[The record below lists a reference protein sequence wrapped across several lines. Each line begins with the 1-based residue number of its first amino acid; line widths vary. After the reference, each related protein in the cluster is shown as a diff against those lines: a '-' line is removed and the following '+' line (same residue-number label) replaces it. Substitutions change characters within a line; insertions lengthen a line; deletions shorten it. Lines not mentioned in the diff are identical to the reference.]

1 MKQFFSVLIFL
12 FSASFVFS
20 QCEELESLVV
30 VNILTDHYPGETTWV
45 LSNESGDLLSGGPYD
60 SSLTE
65 FSDSVCVSAV
75 AESCL
80 VFTLYDSW
88 GDGVCCGY
96 GEGAFSV
103 EFDGEIVFEGG
114 EFGGETSAEFHCP
127 EVTEEPDPEIG
138 VCGENEQEVVVS
150 ILTDNYPGETTWTLT
165 GIDGPLLSGGPYSES
180 NTLFSDTVCVP
191 ADQNNCL
198 LLVVNDSYGDGLCCS
213 YGLGAYY
220 LYVDGEEIASGG
232 EFGGQEQVPY
242 DCGPGTLCAEAI
254 ELTPDNY
261 GSISQDVGNSWYTF
275 IPDQNGMYEF
285 NSCGSGCNSTL
296 YIYDYCNMANFNDT
310 NEGTI
315 YYDDD
320 QAGCGDEAALTV
332 LLEGGTQY
340 WVRWGSSDEICDGI
354 TWNFDFIGPPSGCM
368 DPDACNYSP
377 LAEEDN
383 GTCIYVGNPGC
394 VGPDLII
401 VSEAIINT
409 LYATTMEVGETDC
422 YIEEGCLNG
431 YGTRELIRF
440 TTHIKNIGD
449 LDYYIGSP
457 NDNDNNQ
464 FEWGNCHNH
473 WHHNG
478 YAKYDLFTL
487 DGGYI
492 PVGFKNGFCVM
503 DLECS
508 GGGTAQYGCSTMG
521 ISAGCG
527 DIYGSSL
534 SCQWI
539 DVTGVEDGTYFLV
552 VRANWEY
559 IPDALG
565 RHETNYENNWGV
577 VCIEI
582 DRTDGFVVTILDD
595 CQEFTDCSGTPYG
608 TSVFDCT
615 GECGGSTLMGDVD
628 DDFDQDLNDAQ
639 IYVEGILGDDIP
651 VSDCSDLNGDGD
663 VNVTDA
669 VMMADC
675 QFWNVAHT
683 HPDSSGVHSHC
694 DFPHPDITNPYDEVS
709 FSIGDVNWDDK
720 YFDVMILNPDNRVYA
735 YQLEFD
741 GIQIAYTESLL
752 DEEEYTGQGE
762 HSPGGNSVIAI
773 SYDGSTIPKHMGF
786 TPVLRVHWIGSANS
800 MVCITEVVDVVND
813 ALQNTLTDLW
823 NACQEQTISAC
834 PGDTNGDLIVTV
846 ADILG
851 ILGEFGCTSDCE
863 NDVNGD
869 GVINVSDVLLV
880 LSAFGTAC

>member
-1 MKQFFSVLIFL
+1 MKHLTSLILAIVFCVY
-12 FSASFVFS
+12 SFS
-20 QCEELESLVV
+20 QCDESESLIEV
-30 VNILTDHYPGETTWV
+30 IIYTDSYAYETSWT
-45 LSNESGDLLSGGPYD
+45 LSNEEGEIMSGGSYENYTEYVD
-60 SSLTE
+60 SA
-65 FSDSVCVSAV
+65 CVSNIGL
-75 AESCL
+75 SC
-80 VFTLYDSW
+80 VTFTLNDSY
-88 GDGVCCGY
+88 GDGICCGY
-96 GEGAFSV
+96 GEGWFV
-103 EFDGEIVFEGG
+103 INVNGEEVMSGG
-114 EFGGETSAEFHCP
+114 EFGSEISGEVFCP
-127 EVTEEPDPEIG
+127 EILPLEDG
-138 VCGENEQEVVVS
+138 CGEDQQEVVVS

-165 GIDGPLLSGGPYSES
+165 GTDGPLLSGGPYSES
-180 NTLFSDTVCVP
+180 GTLFSDTVCVP

-198 LLVVNDSYGDGLCCS
+198 LLVINDSYGDGLCCS

-242 DCGPGTLCAEAI
+242 DCGPGMLCAEAVEI
-254 ELTPDNY
+254 NSADY
-261 GSISQDVGNSWYTF
+261 GTIVQETGNHWYTF
-275 IPDQNGMYEF
+275 TPDQNGMYEF
-285 NSCGSGCNSTL
+285 NSCGSGCNSTI
-296 YIYDYCNMANFNDT
+296 YIYDYCNMANFDDT

-320 QAGCGDEAALTV
+320 QAGCDDEAALTV
-332 LLEGGTQY
+332 LLEGGVQY
-340 WVRWGSSDEICDGI
+340 WIRWGSSDEICDGI

-368 DPDACNYSP
+368 DPDACNYNP
-377 LAEEDN
+377 LAEEEN
-383 GTCIYVGNPGC
+383 GTCIYAGDPSC
-394 VGPDLII
+394 SGPDLII
-401 VSEAIINT
+401 VSEAIENT

-431 YGTRELIRF
+431 FGTRELIRF

-457 NDNDNNQ
+457 NGDNNQ

-508 GGGTAQYGCSTMG
+508 GGGTAQYGCGTMG

-527 DIYGSSL
+527 DIYSSGL

-565 RHETNYENNWGV
+565 RHETDYENNWGV

-582 DRTDGFVVTILDD
+582 DRTDGFIVTILDG

-639 IYVEGILGDDIP
+639 SYVEGVLGDDIP
-651 VSDCSDLNGDGD
+651 STACYDLNSDGD
-663 VNVTDA
+663 INVTDA
-669 VMMADC
+669 VIMADC
-675 QFWNVAHT
+675 QFWNVAHE

-694 DFPHPDITNPYDEVS
+694 DFPLTDITNPFDEVS
-709 FSIGDVNWDDK
+709 FSIGDVNWEEK
-720 YFDVMILNPDNRVYA
+720 YFDVQIMNPDNKVYA

-741 GIQIAYTESLL
+741 GIQIAYTESLV
-752 DEEEYTGQGE
+752 DPEVYAGVSE
-762 HSPGGNSVIAI
+762 HAPGGNTLVAL
-773 SYDGSTIPKHMGF
+773 SYDGSTIPKHMVH
-786 TPVLRVHWIGSANS
+786 TSIMRVHWFGSANS
-800 MVCITEVVDVVND
+800 MICISEVIDVVNSS
-813 ALQNTLTDLW
+813 LHNTLTALSD
-823 NACQEQTISAC
+823 ACVEQVVSAC
-834 PGDTNGDLIVTV
+834 PGDTDDDLFVTV
-846 ADILG
+846 DDILNV
-851 ILGEFGCTSDCE
+851 LGEFGCTSNCE
-863 NDVNGD
+863 HDVNGD
-869 GVINVSDVLLV
+869 GAINVEDILLV